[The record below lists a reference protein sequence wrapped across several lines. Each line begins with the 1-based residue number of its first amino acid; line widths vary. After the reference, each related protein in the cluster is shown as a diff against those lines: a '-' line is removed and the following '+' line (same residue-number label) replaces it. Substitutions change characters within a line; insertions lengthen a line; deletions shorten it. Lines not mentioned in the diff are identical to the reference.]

1 MSVFT
6 QMAKDYLQQKANPYG
21 TYIDFTMGRGR
32 DTLFLCELAV
42 LGRVF
47 AFDIQ
52 PTALSQTDVLLRQQK
67 KKNAVLVLDSH
78 DRFAEYVP
86 EPIDGGMFN
95 LGFLPGGDK
104 TLTTCRE
111 ITLRAVTGALHALK
125 PGGRIAVTVYPG
137 HSEGEAEGEMLLKTA
152 QSLNKTSYDAMVFR
166 LLNVSDSPYT
176 IMFEKRNNQ
185 PNES

>member
-1 MSVFT
+1 
-6 QMAKDYLQQKANPYG
+6 MAKDFLQQKANPTG

-32 DTLFLCELAV
+32 DTLFLCELAPR
-42 LGRVF
+42 GRVW

-52 PTALSQTDVLLRQQK
+52 PTALSDTDALLRQQN

-78 DRFAEYVP
+78 DRFSNYVP

-137 HSEGEAEGEMLLKTA
+137 HREGEAEGEILLKTA
-152 QSLNKTSYDAMVFR
+152 QSLSKTSYDAMLFR
-166 LLNVSDSPYT
+166 LLNVFDSPYT
-176 IMFEKRNNQ
+176 LMFEKRQNQ
-185 PNES
+185 SDER